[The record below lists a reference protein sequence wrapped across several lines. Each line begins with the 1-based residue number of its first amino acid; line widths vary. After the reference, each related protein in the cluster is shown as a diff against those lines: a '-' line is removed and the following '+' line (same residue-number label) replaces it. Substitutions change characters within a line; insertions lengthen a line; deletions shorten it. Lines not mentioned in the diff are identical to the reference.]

1 MAAITPIDPVADE
14 LIGRTSSQIAL
25 RNDSRTPS
33 PATWSAWCH
42 KGLHGIRL
50 PSVTVGGRRLTT
62 LRSFAEWIVATT
74 IAADGDDAGQNV
86 NTASTRRAAEQRAA
100 DYAAAAA
107 RNEERFAPKRG
118 RRKVAK

>member
-1 MAAITPIDPVADE
+1 MPAFTPIDPATDE
-14 LIGRTSSQIAL
+14 LIGRTSAEISL
-25 RNDSRTPS
+25 RNDRRTPS

-42 KGLHGIRL
+42 KGMHGIKL

-62 LRSFAEWIVATT
+62 VNAFAWWICSTT
-74 IAADGDDAGQNV
+74 TAADGDDAQQHV
-86 NTASTRRAAEQRAA
+86 TTASTRRAAEQRVA